1 MRVPVGCTRHADVL
15 VLLQCAEAERRVR
28 SVVVELLRAVH
39 LSLAKA
45 GADDAVVRAAC
56 ALRLGALLSDALDHR
71 EAVQVL
77 RSGLSTITVA
87 RDASVRY
94 DLHRPDRAD
103 DLRALSHASASVY
116 LDAATATTLRKRAG
130 AGAYVGR
137 TACAPCAALKCLLR
151 WQVRWYGSL
160 WRRLASLVRGA
171 NAGIPAR
178 GLAVRRV
185 SRRAG
190 AICSAAGSVGVK
202 ACPRRFGS
210 RGE

>member
-77 RSGLSTITVA
+77 NRA
-87 RDASVRY
+87 NRRRQSV
-94 DLHRPDRAD
+94 DKVLIIRAD
-103 DLRALSHASASVY
+103 AQVAIRLVDVADDERWAWLMPHRVAVWIYWHAAILV
-116 LDAATATTLRKRAG
+116 LRK
-130 AGAYVGR
+130 
-137 TACAPCAALKCLLR
+137 
-151 WQVRWYGSL
+151 
-160 WRRLASLVRGA
+160 
-171 NAGIPAR
+171 
-178 GLAVRRV
+178 GLTFFGHPR
-185 SRRAG
+185 
-190 AICSAAGSVGVK
+190 SAAGEAAAPFKEGVLER
-202 ACPRRFGS
+202 AAQMGFSAPPRAAAGMCPFVWRDAADYPW
-210 RGE
+210 EA